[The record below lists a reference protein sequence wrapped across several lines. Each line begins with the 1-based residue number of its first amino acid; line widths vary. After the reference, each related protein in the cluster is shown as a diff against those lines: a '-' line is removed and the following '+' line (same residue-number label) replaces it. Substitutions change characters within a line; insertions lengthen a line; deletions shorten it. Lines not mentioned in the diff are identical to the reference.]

1 LPSVA
6 QSGQDGQLGLTGQAI
21 RPCAKE
27 GLMASYWP
35 TLGKYVEGLEQ
46 AGKLVRVTVPIN
58 KDTELHPLVRLQFR
72 GLPESQR
79 KAFLFENVTDS
90 RGRRYDIP
98 VLVGALAGSTD
109 IYALG
114 MQCAPE
120 DIESVWRKALVD
132 QIAPVS
138 VAQAA
143 CQEIVIK
150 GEELTRPGGGLG
162 RLPIP
167 ISTPGFDNAPYT
179 TAGHWV
185 TRDPETGMHNLG
197 NYRGMVKAEDRIG
210 VLLGRL
216 AWGMRWHIDR
226 WRERGVTRVPA
237 AIVIGAPP
245 HVTYAAVTRIP
256 NDMCE
261 YDVAGGLVRQP
272 VDIVRCVSHDVMV
285 PAEAEIVIE
294 GFVPTEVVEM
304 EGAFG
309 EFPGYMA
316 QRDYSFFM
324 EVSAITMRRKPIFIS
339 ILSQMPPSE
348 SSKMRNIGRAAAGMR
363 LLRSAGLD
371 NAIAVEYLECAGS
384 NAVAVVK
391 IKKRDADDGKKAL
404 RLLAEKFM
412 GKMLVA
418 VDEDI
423 NIRDAESILWAIAY
437 RAQPYRDA
445 EVVEAPPFTL
455 DPAAVPPGASRGL
468 VGRDK
473 PPRSTAIL
481 IDATMPWAYPP
492 LSLPKREFMERA
504 IEIWQGLQLP
514 PLHLKDPWWGYSLG
528 HWTAE
533 EEQEADLA
541 VQGRHYETG
550 EKQKQTRR
558 RFGE

>member
-1 LPSVA
+1 MSA
-6 QSGQDGQLGLTGQAI
+6 H
-21 RPCAKE
+21 
-27 GLMASYWP
+27 WP
-35 TLGKYVEGLEQ
+35 TLGTYVEGLEK
-46 AGKLVRVTVPIN
+46 AGKLLRITTPIN

-72 GLPESQR
+72 GLPESER
-79 KAFLFENVTDS
+79 KAFLFENVVDAK
-90 RGRRYDIP
+90 GRRYDIP
-98 VLVGALAGSTD
+98 VLVGALAGSAE
-109 IYALG
+109 IYAIG
-114 MQCAPE
+114 MGCALEEVE
-120 DIESVWRKALVD
+120 DVWRDALAK
-132 QIAPVS
+132 QIAPVVVKNAS
-138 VAQAA
+138 

-150 GEELTRPGGGLG
+150 GDELKQSGCGLG

-179 TAGHWV
+179 SAGHWV
-185 TRDPETGMHNLG
+185 TKDPETGMHNLG

-216 AWGMRWHIDR
+216 NWGMRYHIDR
-226 WRERGVTRVPA
+226 WRERGAKRVPA
-237 AIVIGAPP
+237 AVVVGVPP
-245 HVTYAAVTRIP
+245 HVSYAAVTRIP

-261 YDVAGGLVRQP
+261 YDVAGGFAGTPLALT
-272 VDIVRCVSHDVMV
+272 RCVTQDLLV

-294 GFVPTEVVEM
+294 GTVPTDVVEM

-324 EVSAITMRRKPIFIS
+324 DVEAITMRKKPIFLS

-348 SSKMRNIGRAAAGMR
+348 SSKMRNIGRAAAGIR
-363 LLRSAGLD
+363 LLRSAGMD
-371 NAIAVEYLECAGS
+371 NVIAVEYLECAGS

-391 IKKRDADDGKKAL
+391 LKKRDADDGKKAL

-423 NIRDAESILWAIAY
+423 NIRDAENVLWAIAY
-437 RAQPYRDA
+437 RAQPFRDT

-455 DPAAVPPGASRGL
+455 DPAAVPPGQSRGL
-468 VGRDK
+468 VTRDK
-473 PPRSTAIL
+473 PPRSTALL
-481 IDATMPWAYPP
+481 IDATMPWPYPP

-504 IEIWQGLQLP
+504 IDIWQSLQLP
-514 PLHLKDPWWGYSLG
+514 PLSLKEPWWGYSLG

-533 EEQEADLA
+533 EEGEAELA

-550 EKQKQTRR
+550 EKQRKTRR
-558 RFGE
+558 PFGS

>member
-1 LPSVA
+1 MTA
-6 QSGQDGQLGLTGQAI
+6 H
-21 RPCAKE
+21 
-27 GLMASYWP
+27 WP
-35 TLGKYVEGLEQ
+35 TLGAYVEGLDK
-46 AGKLVRVTVPIN
+46 AGKLVRVTTPIN

-72 GLPESQR
+72 GLPERLR
-79 KAFLFENVTDS
+79 KAFLFENVVDS
-90 RGRRYDIP
+90 RGRSYDIP
-98 VLVGALAGSTD
+98 VLVGAMAGSAE

-114 MQCAPE
+114 MGCPVEEVE
-120 DIESVWRKALVD
+120 DVWRNALAH
-132 QIAPVS
+132 QIAPIE
-138 VAQAA
+138 VADAP
-143 CQEIVIK
+143 CHEIVIT
-150 GEELTRPGGGLG
+150 GEELSRPGRGLG

-185 TRDPETGMHNLG
+185 TKDPETGMHNLG

-226 WRERGVTRVPA
+226 WRERGAKRVPA

-245 HVTYAAVTRIP
+245 HVTYTAVTRIP

-261 YDVAGGLVRQP
+261 YDVAGGLIGRP
-272 VDIVRCVSHDVMV
+272 IELARCVTHDLLV
-285 PAEAEIVIE
+285 PAQAEIVIE
-294 GFVPTEVVEM
+294 GTVPTEIVEM

-324 EVSAITMRRKPIFIS
+324 DVSAITMRKKPIYLS

-348 SSKMRNIGRAAAGMR
+348 SSKMRNIGRAATGLR
-363 LLRSAGLD
+363 LLRSAGMD
-371 NAIAVEYLECAGS
+371 NVIAVEYLECAGS

-391 IKKRDADDGKKAL
+391 LKKREADDGKKAL

-423 NIRDAESILWAIAY
+423 NIRDAENILWAIAY
-437 RAQPYRDA
+437 RAQPYRDT

-468 VGRDK
+468 VTRDK
-473 PPRSTAIL
+473 PPRSTALL
-481 IDATMPWAYPP
+481 IDATMPWPYPP

-504 IEIWQGLQLP
+504 IELWQGLQLP
-514 PLHLKDPWWGYSLG
+514 SLTLKDPWWGYSLG
-528 HWTAE
+528 YWTE
-533 EEQEADLA
+533 EEEKEAELA
-541 VQGRHYETG
+541 VKGRHYETG
-550 EKQKQTRR
+550 EKQKQTRL

>member
-1 LPSVA
+1 M
-6 QSGQDGQLGLTGQAI
+6 
-21 RPCAKE
+21 
-27 GLMASYWP
+27 MASYWQN
-35 TLGKYVEGLEQ
+35 LGSYVEGLER
-46 AGKLVRVTVPIN
+46 AGKLVRVTTPIN
-58 KDTELHPLVRLQFR
+58 KDTELHPLVRLQFS

-79 KAFLFENVTDS
+79 KAFLFENVVDAK
-90 RGRRYDIP
+90 GRKYDIP
-98 VLVGALAGSTD
+98 VLVGALAGSAE

-114 MQCAPE
+114 MQCPVE
-120 DIESVWRKALVD
+120 EIESVWRKALAN
-132 QIAPVS
+132 QIVPVEVKEAP
-138 VAQAA
+138 
-143 CQEIVIK
+143 CQEVVIK
-150 GEELTRPGGGLG
+150 GEALSRAGGGLG

-185 TRDPETGMHNLG
+185 TRDPDTGMHNLG

-216 AWGMRWHIDR
+216 NWGMRYHIDR
-226 WRERGVTRVPA
+226 WRDLRGAKKVPA
-237 AIVIGAPP
+237 AVVIGAPP

-261 YDVAGGLVRQP
+261 YDVAGGMIGHP
-272 VDIVRCVSHDVMV
+272 VEVVRCVSHDILV
-285 PAEAEIVIE
+285 PAQAEIVIE
-294 GFVPTEVVEM
+294 GFVPTDVVEM

-316 QRDYSFFM
+316 QRDYAFFM
-324 EVSAITMRRKPIFIS
+324 DVAAITMRRKPIYLS
-339 ILSQMPPSE
+339 IISQMPPSE
-348 SSKMRNIGRAAAGMR
+348 SSKMRNIDRAAAGIR
-363 LLRSAGLD
+363 LLRAAGMD
-371 NAIAVEYLECAGS
+371 NVIAVEYLECAGS

-391 IKKRDADDGKKAL
+391 LKKRDPDDGKKVL
-404 RLLAEKFM
+404 RLLADKFM

-423 NIRDAESILWAIAY
+423 NIRDAENVLWAIAY
-437 RAQPYRDA
+437 RAQPFRDA

-468 VGRDK
+468 VTRDK
-473 PPRSTAIL
+473 PPRSTALL

-492 LSLPKREFMERA
+492 LSLPKREFTVHA
-504 IEIWQGLQLP
+504 IEIWRSLQLP
-514 PLHLKDPWWGYSLG
+514 ALNLKAPWWGYSLG
-528 HWTAE
+528 HWTEE
-533 EEQEADLA
+533 EEQEAELA

-550 EKQKQTRR
+550 EKQKQSRR